1 MLSLPQSCFGR
12 ASGRG
17 RRLKRRRG
25 AGKPRAASTRRFR
38 EDAGIV
44 TRRRGRCRAGD
55 RRSAGAG
62 TAVSGK
68 GQGGNR
74 DEIGR
79 AHVGTPV
86 TNAHIVCRLLLEK
99 KKNST
104 TIKTQATVP

>member
-68 GQGGNR
+68 GQGGYR
-74 DEIGR
+74 DVAAGLGKGDEEEKAR
-79 AHVGTPV
+79 E
-86 TNAHIVCRLLLEK
+86 RLDRKSTRL
-99 KKNST
+99 NSSH
-104 TIKTQATVP
+104 

>member
-68 GQGGNR
+68 GQGGYR
-74 DEIGR
+74 DVAAGLDRKSVGEGEGVSVRVDLGGGR
-79 AHVGTPV
+79 YM
-86 TNAHIVCRLLLEK
+86 K
-99 KKNST
+99 KK
-104 TIKTQATVP
+104 KK